1 MKNQTVAAFLTSTFL
16 LTGLVSCSAC
26 QSPPVSSVTQSTVMT
41 TLPDST
47 PTASAIS
54 TSSLATIITTQS
66 PAIVQSGD
74 LVVQFLTDHNP
85 PVYGVD
91 VFQVFVTDTTGR
103 AISEAKVSYDLI
115 MTNMNMGKNVMNATW
130 LGDGYYTGKVYLS
143 MPGPWRVTVSIN
155 RSGQVTTASFDFM
168 VK

>member
-1 MKNQTVAAFLTSTFL
+1 MNNKMVAAFMTSTLL

-26 QSPPVSSVTQSTVMT
+26 QSPPVNSVTQSTLVT

-54 TSSLATIITTQS
+54 TSSLATITATQS
-66 PAIVQSGD
+66 PAIARSGD

-85 PVYGVD
+85 PVHGVD

-103 AISEAKVSYDLI
+103 AIAEAGVSYDLI
-115 MTNMNMGKNVMNATW
+115 MTNMNMGKNVVNATW

-155 RSGQVTTASFDFM
+155 RDGQVTTASFDFM